1 MSNSDLIQE
10 AKEKALKGE
19 MLDRDTIIALLEM
32 DSDSKDAEMLGE
44 AAREV
49 ACVVTGNNGSVW
61 ASIGV
66 DYKKCAMNCDFCAFG
81 YKWGLVRDE
90 SERSPEEVIELVRRF
105 VSHGARWIT
114 LRTTQFYGI
123 DKLISVIRDIRASVP
138 GEYEIVVNT
147 GEFNEAE
154 AEFLASAGA
163 QMVYHTIRLREGI
176 NTRFKPEDRI
186 ATLASVNSSP
196 LDLAYLVEPVGIEH
210 TNAEIADIFLTA
222 MEYNARLCGVMARVP
237 LPGTPLSDLPQ
248 ISERRHAQ
256 IVAVTRLAAG
266 YHAPDICA
274 HPPSRLAVEWGANVV
289 VVETGAIPREGE
301 DCKTEWHGFGL
312 DTARDY
318 FTNAGYS
325 FYSGRES
332 E

>member
-1 MSNSDLIQE
+1 MSDLDLIQKS
-10 AKEKALKGE
+10 KEKALKGE
-19 MLDRDTIIALLEM
+19 RLDRDEIIALLEI
-32 DSDSKDAEMLGE
+32 DLDSKDVEILGK

-49 ACVVTGNNGSVW
+49 AAVVTGNSGSVW

-81 YKWGLVRDE
+81 RKWGIVKDE
-90 SERSPEEVIELVRRF
+90 SERSSREIIELVRQF
-105 VSHGARWIT
+105 VFHGARWIT

-123 DKLISVIRDIRASVP
+123 ERLTQVVRDIRTSVP
-138 GEYEIVVNT
+138 GEYQIVVNT
-147 GEFNEAE
+147 GEFNDTEAE
-154 AEFLASAGA
+154 ILSGAGA

-176 NTRFKPEDRI
+176 NTRFKHEDRI

-210 TNAEIADIFLTA
+210 TNSEIADVFLTA

-237 LPGTPLSDLPQ
+237 LPGTPLSDYPQ

-289 VVETGAIPREGE
+289 VVETGAIPRESA

-312 DTARDY
+312 ETARDY
-318 FTNAGYS
+318 FTNAGYG
-325 FYSGRES
+325 FYSGREN
-332 E
+332 

>member
-1 MSNSDLIQE
+1 MSNSDLIQK
-10 AKEKALKGE
+10 AKEKALRGE
-19 MLDRDTIIALLEM
+19 MLDRDTIIALLEIDP
-32 DSDSKDAEMLGE
+32 DSEDAEMLGE
-44 AAREV
+44 AARIV
-49 ACVVTGNNGSVW
+49 AAGVTDNNGSVW

-81 YKWGLVRDE
+81 YKWGLVKEE
-90 SERSPEEVIELVRRF
+90 SERSAQEIIEVVRRF

-123 DKLISVIRDIRASVP
+123 DRLTQVVRDIRASVL
-138 GEYEIVVNT
+138 GNYEIVVNT
-147 GEFNEAE
+147 GEFDEEQAKN
-154 AEFLASAGA
+154 LAIAGA

-176 NTRFKPEDRI
+176 NTRFKAEDRI
-186 ATLASVNSSP
+186 ATLSSVNSSP
-196 LDLAYLVEPVGIEH
+196 LNLAYLVEPVGIEH
-210 TNAEIADIFLTA
+210 TNAEIADIFLTG
-222 MEYNARLCGVMARVP
+222 MKYSPGLCGVMARVP
-237 LPGTPLSDLPQ
+237 LPGTPLSQYAQ

-274 HPPSRLAVEWGANVV
+274 HPPSQLAIQWGANVV

-301 DCKTEWHGFGL
+301 NCTSEWKGF
-312 DTARDY
+312 DMETAKEY
-318 FTNAGYS
+318 FKNAGYT
-325 FYSGRES
+325 FYSGEI

>member
-1 MSNSDLIQE
+1 MSNSDLVNE
-10 AKEKALKGE
+10 AKERALKGE
-19 MLDRDTIIALLEM
+19 TLDRNTIISLLQIDP
-32 DSDSKDAEMLGE
+32 DSEDAEMLGE
-44 AAREV
+44 AARTV
-49 ACVVTGNNGSVW
+49 AIAVTGNSGSVW
-61 ASIGV
+61 ASVGV
-66 DYKKCAMNCDFCAFG
+66 DYRKCAMNCDFCAFG
-81 YKWGLVRDE
+81 RKWGLVREE
-90 SERSPEEVIELVRRF
+90 SERTSQEIIEIVRRF

-114 LRTTQFYGI
+114 LRTTQFYGV
-123 DKLISVIRDIRASVP
+123 DRLIQVVRDIRASVP
-138 GEYEIVVNT
+138 GKYEIVVNT
-147 GEFNEAE
+147 GEFNEKE
-154 AEFLASAGA
+154 AVLLADAGT

-196 LDLAYLVEPVGIEH
+196 LDLAYLVEPVGTEH
-210 TNAEIADIFLTA
+210 TNEEIADIFLTA
-222 MEYNARLCGVMARVP
+222 MKYNARLCGVMARVP

-318 FTNAGYS
+318 FTSAGYS
-325 FYSGRES
+325 FYSGREN
-332 E
+332 

>member
-1 MSNSDLIQE
+1 MSKSNLINE

-19 MLDRDTIIALLEM
+19 MLDRDTIVSLLEIDP
-32 DSDSKDAEMLGE
+32 DSEDAEILGE
-44 AAREV
+44 AARTV
-49 ACVVTGNNGSVW
+49 AITVTGNSGSVW
-61 ASIGV
+61 ASVGV
-66 DYKKCAMNCDFCAFG
+66 DYRKCAMNCDFCAFG
-81 YKWGLVRDE
+81 SKWGLVKEE
-90 SERSPEEVIELVRRF
+90 SERNPQEIIETVHRF
-105 VSHGARWIT
+105 VSRGARWIT
-114 LRTTQFYGI
+114 LRTTEFYGV
-123 DKLISVIRDIRASVP
+123 DKLAQVVRDIRTSVP
-138 GEYEIVVNT
+138 GKYEIVVNT
-147 GEFNEAE
+147 GEFNEEE
-154 AEFLASAGA
+154 AALLADAGA

-210 TNAEIADIFLTA
+210 TNEEIADIFLTA
-222 MEYNARLCGVMARVP
+222 MKYNARLCGVMARVP
-237 LPGTPLSDLPQ
+237 LPGTPLSHLPQ

-312 DTARDY
+312 DTAMEY
-318 FTNAGYS
+318 FTSAGYS
-325 FYSGRES
+325 FYSGREN
-332 E
+332 

>member
-1 MSNSDLIQE
+1 
-10 AKEKALKGE
+10 

-32 DSDSKDAEMLGE
+32 DPESKDAKMLGE

-61 ASIGV
+61 ASIGI

-114 LRTTQFYGI
+114 LRTTQFYSIGM
-123 DKLISVIRDIRASVP
+123 LINVIRDIRASVP

-147 GEFNEAE
+147 GEFNKAE

-196 LDLAYLVEPVGIEH
+196 LDLAYLIEPVGIEH

-222 MEYNARLCGVMARVP
+222 MKYNARLCGVMARVP
-237 LPGTPLSDLPQ
+237 LPGTPLSGLPQ

-318 FTNAGYS
+318 FRNAGYD
-325 FYSGRES
+325 FYSGGGN
-332 E
+332 

>member
-1 MSNSDLIQE
+1 MSNSDLINE
-10 AKEKALKGE
+10 SKEKALKGE
-19 MLDRDTIIALLEM
+19 MLDRDTIISLLKI
-32 DSDSKDAEMLGE
+32 DPDSKDAEMLGE
-44 AAREV
+44 AARTV
-49 ACVVTGNNGSVW
+49 AIAVTGNCGSVW
-61 ASIGV
+61 ASVGV
-66 DYKKCAMNCDFCAFG
+66 DYRKCAMNCDFCAFG
-81 YKWGLVRDE
+81 RKWGLVREE
-90 SERSPEEVIELVRRF
+90 SERNPQEIIEIVRRF
-105 VSHGARWIT
+105 VSHGARWVT
-114 LRTTQFYGI
+114 LRTTEFYGV
-123 DKLISVIRDIRASVP
+123 DKLAQVVRDIRASVP
-138 GEYEIVVNT
+138 GNYEIVVNT
-147 GEFNEAE
+147 GEFNEEE
-154 AEFLASAGA
+154 AVLLADAGA

-210 TNAEIADIFLTA
+210 SNEEIADIFLTA
-222 MEYNARLCGVMARVP
+222 MKYNARLCGVMARVP

-266 YHAPDICA
+266 YHSPDICA

-318 FTNAGYS
+318 FSNAGYS
-325 FYSGRES
+325 FYSGRVN
-332 E
+332 